1 MKKYISFTKRNLFI
15 YGGIIVV
22 LIIVG
27 IFVFKNKNNNQE
39 TITVKTGD
47 FLNQVSV
54 SGKVVAAEDVDLG
67 FSQGG
72 RISNIRAKV
81 GDEVKDGAMIA
92 SVENGDLQANL
103 IQKEANLLRE
113 QAKLKALE
121 LGARPEQ
128 IAITESSVASAQTSF
143 DQAKQTLINTISDV
157 YTKSDDA
164 IKNKIDQFFQGSLSS
179 NPTINLFVSDSGL
192 ISKINFDRANIGTML
207 DSWGKSILQINSSTD
222 LNKSIEET
230 QNNLAQLKLF
240 LAEVS
245 LVTNNSNSTYNG
257 GNSIPSS
264 WKADTSIARSNID
277 IAISSF
283 ASAVT
288 GYKDAQAGLVTAQ
301 NNLLL
306 EKAGATAEDIQ
317 AQNAQVKSAEADVTN
332 ARAILNKT
340 LILAP
345 FDGIITKMD
354 AKVGEIASPNT
365 SLITM
370 MGVGTFQIESFI
382 PEVNIAEI
390 ALNQEAK
397 VTLDAYGD
405 STVFLAKVV
414 SIDPAETIKDGVSTY
429 KTKFQFKNIDDRI
442 KSGMTANVSI
452 TIFDKPNVIAVPGG
466 VVFDKN
472 GKKFVQVKV
481 NDKISDREVLTGS
494 VSSLGQTEIV
504 SGLKDGEVVILNP
517 IVK

>member
-1 MKKYISFTKRNLFI
+1 MKKYISLTKRNLFI

-39 TITVKTGD
+39 TITVKLGD

-54 SGKVVAAEDVDLG
+54 SGKVVAAKDVDLG

-81 GDEVKDGAMIA
+81 GDEVKDGDMIA

-103 IQKEANLLRE
+103 TQKEANLLRE
-113 QAKLKALE
+113 QAKLKSLE

-128 IAITESSVASAQTSF
+128 VAITESSVASAQTSF

-179 NPTINLFVSDSGL
+179 NPTIILFVNDSSL
-192 ISKINFDRANIGTML
+192 ISKINSDRANIGTML